1 MASIYSSLYKTGQ
14 RSGGTSGAEVS
25 DLRPEQGYDTDLR
38 RVESR
43 ERGAVSS
50 LNNQQDRVAKFM
62 RAAKTAGAYRQR
74 SDIAD
79 PQINGKTPRSSLDT
93 GGTVLPNLGER
104 FGRGGGTNYANKPQ
118 GQFGKAFG

>member
-1 MASIYSSLYKTGQ
+1 MASIYSPLYETGQ

-25 DLRPEQGYDTDLR
+25 DLRPEQAYDTDLR
-38 RVESR
+38 RLDPEER
-43 ERGAVSS
+43 EVASS
-50 LNNQQDRVAKFM
+50 LNNQQDRVARFTK
-62 RAAKTAGAYRQR
+62 AAKSAAAYKQR

-79 PQINGKTPRSSLDT
+79 PQIKGKTPRSSLDI
-93 GGTVLPNLGER
+93 GGTVIPNLGSR